1 MYAVVTLQDSD
12 EVMVV
17 ASKWLTTDKKQSYWP
32 PFKSPENKTYFTQTD
47 KKELLQMLRD
57 IKSTVQ
63 ENSVMLKKLMKD
75 NTVSEAPSST
85 SVLSKDI
92 KTNLNLPLKTFD
104 DVDRIERE
112 LNTAELRKEYV
123 NYLSGL
129 GGFGPRDIIKN
140 IMQRVFTDDLAKEFN
155 WQGRG
160 DKRPFSQL
168 ILADVI
174 RDAAYRQNV
183 IRVNCENE
191 IKKYLSYRADRLRKK
206 PREQGDEKFQKLQN
220 ADVVFFQETHIG
232 VRDENIIEGLKNEWH
247 VFYTTFTS
255 QKGTAILV
263 RKRLDFECISD
274 EKDNCGAYVVL
285 KCKLEG
291 QLYTLVS
298 VYNHETDTKTL
309 EKLSSYLQSMT
320 TGLLVIG
327 GDFNMVLNPF
337 IDKDNS
343 KAVKDRSIHRKL
355 RCCVNK
361 LMKSFQLVDVWR
373 RKNPVNQYYT
383 FHSQMIASRL
393 DYFFVPEECMWRV
406 RSCEIKDSKMRD
418 HCPVSLEINN
428 VSTTLFQKDPQ
439 IQSISQWLNL
449 KKDLLTDETGSSLGE
464 ESSDA
469 VSGVDIVS
477 AVQSLQV
484 SDTPRPDGIPVSF
497 YKDNIQELI
506 PYIKK
511 LYDRIHSSAFNCSE
525 KHFNIT
531 VKSPHDDSQHFFNVD
546 YLIIATILTKR
557 LDDFLE
563 SQSKGQVP
571 KKSATVMITPKTFC
585 TEMRLSCIKDKIEE
599 QKRSNPNLYQDFLV
613 VKNLLRDAPEVGTE
627 PVDVSI
633 ERDKLLDQG
642 CPLTP
647 VLITLAL
654 KCFASALAG
663 RLKQNDILVFKESV
677 ILCIQPEDLEK
688 VIAAVR
694 NRDNE
699 VYYIKE
705 LSKGNINGKQL
716 KCLES
721 ESKDEDW
728 NKRKEETLVY
738 NTEDE
743 LEASWSKMDKGNTKR
758 RLCEEHDF
766 FQSIINE
773 EKDILMEGDGRLTMY
788 AVVTLQDSDEVM
800 VVASNWLSLDKKQSY
815 WPPFKSSEKCMDA
828 VQNRLKPETGGK
840 TWEKINVSFHKEYDK
855 DDLLQMLRDI
865 KSTVQENS
873 AMLKKLLKENT
884 VSESPSS
891 TSVPIE
897 DIETDLNLPLR
908 TIEDVVRT
916 EMDLSNTT
924 TREKYVSQ
932 HSISRKGSCTL
943 SYNVHSNL

>member
-1 MYAVVTLQDSD
+1 MA
-12 EVMVV
+12 
-17 ASKWLTTDKKQSYWP
+17 
-32 PFKSPENKTYFTQTD
+32 TQT
-47 KKELLQMLRD
+47 
-57 IKSTVQ
+57 IHFVTWNV
-63 ENSVMLKKLMKD
+63 NGLK
-75 NTVSEAPSST
+75 
-85 SVLSKDI
+85 
-92 KTNLNLPLKTFD
+92 
-104 DVDRIERE
+104 
-112 LNTAELRKEYV
+112 
-123 NYLSGL
+123 
-129 GGFGPRDIIKN
+129 
-140 IMQRVFTDDLAKEFN
+140 
-155 WQGRG
+155 
-160 DKRPFSQL
+160 
-168 ILADVI
+168 
-174 RDAAYRQNV
+174 
-183 IRVNCENE
+183 
-191 IKKYLSYRADRLRKK
+191 RKK
-206 PREQGDEKFQKLQN
+206 DEKFQKLQN

-232 VRDENIIEGLKNEWH
+232 VGDENIIEGLKNEWH

-285 KCKLEG
+285 RCKLEG

-298 VYNHETDTKTL
+298 VYNHEKDTKTL
-309 EKLSSYLQSMT
+309 EQLSRYLQSMT

-343 KAVKDRSIHRKL
+343 KVVKDRPIHRKL

-406 RSCEIKDSKMRD
+406 RSCEIRDSKMRD
-418 HCPVSLEINN
+418 HCPVYLEINN

-439 IQSISQWLNL
+439 IQSVFQWLNL
-449 KKDLLTDETGSSLGE
+449 KKYLLTDETGSSLGE
-464 ESSDA
+464 ESSHA

-477 AVQSLQV
+477 AVHSLQL

-497 YKDNIQELI
+497 YKDNIQDLI
-506 PYIKK
+506 PHIKT

-525 KHFNIT
+525 THFNET

-546 YLIIATILTKR
+546 YLIIATILTKH
-557 LDDFLE
+557 LDDLLE
-563 SQSKGQVP
+563 SQSKCLVP

-663 RLKQNDILVFKESV
+663 HLKQNDILVFKESV
-677 ILCIQPEDLEK
+677 ILCIQPEDLEE

-694 NRDNE
+694 NTDNE

-705 LSKGNINGKQL
+705 LSKGKMNGKQL

-728 NKRKEETLVY
+728 DKRKEETLVH

-743 LEASWSKMDKGNTKR
+743 SEASWSKMDKGNTKR
-758 RLCEEHDF
+758 RVCEERDF

-815 WPPFKSSEKCMDA
+815 WPPFRSPEKCMDA
-828 VQNRLKPETGGK
+828 VQNRVKPETGGK
-840 TWEKINVSFHKEYDK
+840 PWEKINISFHKEYAFFDMAKEGQKEITEQKERYFLVSTGIHGVKRQRFESTQEMSKNSLLPTPSTSRMPADDK
-855 DDLLQMLRDI
+855 DELLQMLRDI

-873 AMLKKLLKENT
+873 AMLKKLLKDNT

-891 TSVPIE
+891 TSLPTE

-916 EMDLSNTT
+916 EMELSNAT
-924 TREKYVSQ
+924 TREKYVKYLSRIRGFGAKNVIQNIMQ
-932 HSISRKGSCTL
+932 HVLTDDLAKEFNWQGRGEKKAFSKLILTDVIRDAASKHSVTRTDCESEIKNYLWYTIDRLGRKRP
-943 SYNVHSNL
+943 